1 MAIGHLSRLISLQQ
15 IPITGQWQGEMPE
28 LNGGVHPTII
38 YRWGFVHCYVWLLK
52 ANRCDSNR
60 INLLLHKW
68 QYVWAINSPCTQI
81 CPLIIHPGKE
91 FPSFLF
97 LLSSVIVLS
106 VFDCRGNKGFSLP
119 HVTKS
124 FVDLIFPQE
133 PTQSIMTICMSHRQ
147 LSGCLNSHYLLENH
161 HAINGKICYKW
172 PFSIANCLFTRG
184 KHCANELF
192 FTLWL

>member
-28 LNGGVHPTII
+28 LNGGVHRTII
-38 YRWGFVHCYVWLLK
+38 YRWGIVHCYVWLLK

-68 QYVWAINSPCTQI
+68 QYVWAINSPCAQI

-97 LLSSVIVLS
+97 LLSSVIVLT

-124 FVDLIFPQE
+124 FVDLIFSTRTDSVNHDDLHVTSPAFWLPE
-133 PTQSIMTICMSHRQ
+133 FP
-147 LSGCLNSHYLLENH
+147 LPSGKSP
-161 HAINGKICYKW
+161 CY
-172 PFSIANCLFTRG
+172 
-184 KHCANELF
+184 
-192 FTLWL
+192 